1 MYDAQT
7 HAQDWNETVTPPN
20 VKPETASTDE
30 SSSEAGAEA
39 DAAATPP
46 ADGVTRLRAGTLRKG
61 PGLGP
66 RAQLRRAQA
75 AEGEGDGAPRP
86 GQGQGQGHGMGHGQ
100 GMGRGRG
107 LGGGMG
113 AGIGRGMQRARKSQ
127 EDQAQDDK
135 TSEDAVAVPPASHPG
150 APAEVARVAAS
161 GLSAAAEPLI
171 ADAQVLRSEIAAPSA
186 PQTAPQTGAA
196 APAPQPLST
205 PSATPGRDFLDE
217 DDDEEDDTPSG
228 RPGFRPG
235 ARQGRKGRP
244 GRVVAPTHVPIAA
257 VQPARMQTRHWGL
270 LALFLL
276 MVVIPTGVYSWYM
289 YARAADQYESNVG
302 FGSRTENAVSPFAF
316 LGALGGMGGGNS
328 GSDMDILAQFIYS
341 QELVARVDAK
351 LNLRKLFSKPEND
364 PLMSFPKDGTVE
376 DLVTYWESMVQANY
390 DPTSGLMKLQVF
402 AFDPH
407 DAQDIAREILAESTS
422 IINELSVAA
431 QTDSTRYSKDALEKA
446 KQEMAAANNALTDF
460 RIKHHII
467 DPGAQLAGATQV
479 VNTLVQQMA
488 AAQVDLD
495 LLNGT
500 VPSSDPR
507 LAQLQRRIEVIQNRI
522 KEEQSKVGSGLSDPD
537 SPGYANLVVE
547 YQNLQMQQ
555 DFASKAYVTALG
567 AYDQAVNAA
576 QQKTHYLATYL
587 SPTLAESSTA
597 PNRPLRIFV
606 LALIGLLSWSA
617 LTMIYYALRDRR

>member
-1 MYDAQT
+1 M
-7 HAQDWNETVTPPN
+7 TPPN

-30 SSSEAGAEA
+30 SSSEAGAETDSA
-39 DAAATPP
+39 PAA
-46 ADGVTRLRAGTLRKG
+46 GVTRLRAGTLRKG

-75 AEGEGDGAPRP
+75 AEGEEDAAPRP
-86 GQGQGQGHGMGHGQ
+86 GL
-100 GMGRGRG
+100 GRGRG
-107 LGGGMG
+107 LGNGMG
-113 AGIGRGMQRARKSQ
+113 GAGRGLRARKAQ
-127 EDQAQDDK
+127 EEANLSADPQSADPQTDMP
-135 TSEDAVAVPPASHPG
+135 TGPI
-150 APAEVARVAAS
+150 PAE
-161 GLSAAAEPLI
+161 AEPVV
-171 ADAQVLRSEIAAPSA
+171 AEAQVLRSEIVPQSA
-186 PQTAPQTGAA
+186 PQHAPSE
-196 APAPQPLST
+196 APQPAIA
-205 PSATPGRDFLDE
+205 PSSTPGRDFLDE
-217 DDDEEDDTPSG
+217 DDDEEDETPAG
-228 RPGFRPG
+228 RPGSRPG
-235 ARQGRKGRP
+235 ARP
-244 GRVVAPTHVPIAA
+244 GKKAKPARIAAPAFVPIAA
-257 VQPARMQTRHWGL
+257 VQPARMHARHWGL

-276 MVVIPTGVYSWYM
+276 MVVVPAGVYSWYM

-316 LGALGGMGGGNS
+316 LGALGGIGGGNS

-341 QELVARVDAK
+341 QELVTRIDAK
-351 LNLRKLFSKPEND
+351 LDLRKIFSKPEND
-364 PLMSFPKDGTVE
+364 PLMSFAKDGTIE
-376 DLVTYWESMVQANY
+376 DLVDYWQSMVKANY
-390 DPTSGLMKLQVF
+390 DPSSGLMKLQVF

-422 IINELSVAA
+422 IINELSVTA

-446 KQEMAAANNALTDF
+446 KEEMASANKALTDF
-460 RIKHHII
+460 RIRNHII
-467 DPGAQLAGATQV
+467 DPGAQLAGASQV

-488 AAQVDLD
+488 AAQIDLD
-495 LLNGT
+495 LLTGT
-500 VPSSDPR
+500 VPATDPR
-507 LAQLQRRIEVIQNRI
+507 IAQLDRRIEVIQNRI

-567 AYDQAVNAA
+567 AYDQAVNQA

>member
-1 MYDAQT
+1 MPICGISNKNIYDAQT

-39 DAAATPP
+39 DSASTPP
-46 ADGVTRLRAGTLRKG
+46 AKGVTRLRAGTLRKG

-75 AEGEGDGAPRP
+75 AEGEEDGSARP
-86 GQGQGQGHGMGHGQ
+86 GSGQGQ

-107 LGGGMG
+107 LGGGGMG
-113 AGIGRGMQRARKSQ
+113 GGMGRGGMQRARK
-127 EDQAQDDK
+127 AQ
-135 TSEDAVAVPPASHPG
+135 EDAVAVMPVPHPG
-150 APAEVARVAAS
+150 DTAEAAQVEPGALAPA
-161 GLSAAAEPLI
+161 GEPLV
-171 ADAQVLRSEIAAPSA
+171 ADGQVLRSEIVTPAA
-186 PQTAPQTGAA
+186 PQTAPSAQ
-196 APAPQPLST
+196 APQPLSAPSST

-217 DDDEEDDTPSG
+217 DDDEEDDTPAG
-228 RPGFRPG
+228 RPGTRPG
-235 ARQGRKGRP
+235 ARPGRKARP
-244 GRVVAPTHVPIAA
+244 ARAAMPTYVPIAA
-257 VQPARMQTRHWGL
+257 VQPARMHTRHWGL

-276 MVVIPTGVYSWYM
+276 MVAIPTGVYSWYM

-302 FGSRTENAVSPFAF
+302 FGSRTESAVSPFAF

-341 QELVARVDAK
+341 QELVARIDAK
-351 LNLRKLFSKPEND
+351 LDLRKVFSKPEND

-376 DLVTYWESMVQANY
+376 DLVNYWQSMVKANY
-390 DPTSGLMKLQVF
+390 DPSSGLMKLQVF
-402 AFDPH
+402 AFDPN

-422 IINELSVAA
+422 IINELSVTA

-446 KQEMAAANNALTDF
+446 KEEMASANKALTDF

-488 AAQVDLD
+488 AAQIDLD
-495 LLNGT
+495 LLTGT
-500 VPSSDPR
+500 VPATDPR
-507 LAQLQRRIEVIQNRI
+507 IGQLQRRIEVIQNRI

-597 PNRPLRIFV
+597 PNRPLRIFL